1 MKARKMIPNIDLQK
15 WQLAHIQ
22 KGVEAAKKG
31 DFASDK
37 EVKDF
42 FGKHGDSLDPKRN

>member
-1 MKARKMIPNIDLQK
+1 MIKKNNDLHE

-22 KGVEAAKKG
+22 KGVEVARKG

-42 FGKHGDSLDPKRN
+42 FEKYGDSHYHERK